1 MIETIKFWY
10 QVLWEAWDKFNRD
23 DGWAIAS
30 HVALSTL
37 FAVFPFLIF
46 ATSIAGFFELG
57 DFADTVIHL
66 LFDYW
71 PKAAGQPIADEIR
84 SVLTVQRGDILTI
97 GGVLTLYFA
106 SNGVEA
112 LRVALNRSYRQV
124 ETRPYWRLRL
134 QGILFVF
141 IAIIVLMAITLLL
154 VLMPL
159 GWQLANRILPNL
171 IPWNETVSFWRIAI
185 AFCVLLFALL
195 ASHKFL
201 PAGKRSLGTMLPGIV
216 FTIIC
221 WVFGS
226 IGFGAYLGQFAD
238 YVTTYAGLAGA
249 MMGLIFLYLLG
260 LIFIFGA
267 EINSAH
273 QRLKERRG

>member
-1 MIETIKFWY
+1 MTGRIPFWFA
-10 QVLWEAWDKFNRD
+10 VLREAWNKFNSD

-37 FAVFPFLIF
+37 FALFPFLIF

-57 DFADTVIHL
+57 EFADTVIHL

-71 PKAAGQPIADEIR
+71 PKAAGELIAEEIR
-84 SVLTVQRGDILTI
+84 SVLTVQRGDVLTI

-112 LRVALNRSYRQV
+112 LRVALNRSYRQF
-124 ETRPYWRLRL
+124 EKRPYWLLRM

-141 IAIIVLMAITLLL
+141 IAIIVLMAITVLL

-159 GWQLANRILPNL
+159 GLQLANRFLPNL
-171 IPWNETVSFWRIAI
+171 VPWSETASFWRIAI
-185 AFCVLLFALL
+185 AFGVLAIALL
-195 ASHKFL
+195 ASHKYL
-201 PAGKRSLGTMLPGIV
+201 PAGQRSIVSMLPGIV
-216 FTIIC
+216 FTIFC
-221 WVFGS
+221 WIAGS
-226 IGFGAYLGQFAD
+226 IGFGMYLERFAD

-249 MMGLIFLYLLG
+249 MMGLIFLYMLG

-267 EINSAH
+267 EINAAH
-273 QRLKERRG
+273 QRLKKNS